1 MIKEVTAEEV
11 QKRSISIKIDF
22 NTIEY
27 FKEKSNE
34 LGIPYQKLINIYLN
48 NYIKDNSIKE

>member
-1 MIKEVTAEEV
+1 MIKKVTEEV

-27 FKEKSNE
+27 FKEKSDE